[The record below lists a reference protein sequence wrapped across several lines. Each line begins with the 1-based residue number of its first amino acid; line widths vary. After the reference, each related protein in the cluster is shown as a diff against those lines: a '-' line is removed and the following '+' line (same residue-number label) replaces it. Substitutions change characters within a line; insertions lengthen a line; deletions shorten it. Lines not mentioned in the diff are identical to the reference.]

1 MTEDERPLSSPAPAE
16 TADRAP
22 EDSEAEDRRR
32 LERLQSQM
40 IDPDKATDDL
50 QPALA
55 RLLEMVHAST
65 GRIYLTSPKDKT
77 LRLAAHQGL
86 RPEFISQVG
95 TRAPHVGVTGR
106 AAAEKKTVVLTD
118 EDRQAADLKHLQ
130 DEGLQ
135 TVVAVPI
142 MAGDELVGAINLADR
157 EVRQFSD
164 QDLKRLEEAAGDVA
178 VSIKL
183 SRMKNTLDGQQERIQ
198 ELNAALAQLETANQ
212 RLKSLQRSLLNEAR
226 QTAIAKFTSFIAHQV
241 RNPLMTIGGFA
252 SRLDQMIPEDDP
264 RKHYISVILEEVRVL
279 ELVLDESLKIFR
291 AVKLDSTPLDP
302 AEVLWEAMG
311 RAMEEVGEVT
321 GRLAQDLDP
330 HVGTIVSDR
339 DMLVRALCEVCENAL
354 EATRESG
361 DIRLELKGGPDEV
374 RFVVAD
380 TGRGMTQAELHRIFE
395 PLYSTKELGTG
406 LGMTIAQGV
415 INRLGGRI
423 EIESWPKKGTTVT
436 VIVPRTHS
444 QNGVTSF
451 HPATEPA
458 GPMT

>member
-1 MTEDERPLSSPAPAE
+1 MTEDDRPQSSPAP
-16 TADRAP
+16 D
-22 EDSEAEDRRR
+22 DSENDRRR
-32 LERLQSQM
+32 LDRIRSQL
-40 IDPDKATDDL
+40 IEPEKATDDL
-50 QPALA
+50 QPTLA
-55 RLLEMVHAST
+55 RLLELVHAAT
-65 GRIYLTSPKDKT
+65 GRIYLAGPKDKT

-86 RPEFISQVG
+86 RPEFVSRVG
-95 TRAPHVGVTGR
+95 TRPPHVGLTGR

-118 EDRQAADLKHLQ
+118 ENRQAADLEHLR

-157 EVRQFSD
+157 GIRQFTD

-183 SRMKNTLDGQQERIQ
+183 SRMKHTLDGQQERIQ
-198 ELNAALAQLETANQ
+198 ELNAALAQLETANR

-241 RNPLMTIGGFA
+241 RNPLTTIGGFA

-264 RKHYISVILEEVRVL
+264 RKHYISVILEEVKVL

-291 AVKLDSTPLDP
+291 AVKLEATPLDP

-321 GRLAQDLDP
+321 GRLTQDLDP
-330 HVGTIVSDR
+330 AAGTIVSDR

-361 DIRLELKGGPDEV
+361 DVHLELKGGPDEV
-374 RFVVAD
+374 KFVITD
-380 TGRGMTQAELHRIFE
+380 TGRGMSQAELHRIFE

-415 INRLGGRI
+415 VNRLGGRI
-423 EIESWPKKGTTVT
+423 EIESQPKKGTRVT

-444 QNGVTSF
+444 QNGVRSF
-451 HPATEPA
+451 PQATEPA